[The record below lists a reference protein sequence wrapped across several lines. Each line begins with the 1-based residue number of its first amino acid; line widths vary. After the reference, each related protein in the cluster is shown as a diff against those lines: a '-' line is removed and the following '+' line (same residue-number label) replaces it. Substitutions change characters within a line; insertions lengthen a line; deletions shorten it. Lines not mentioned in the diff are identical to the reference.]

1 MDKFDI
7 NWYFG
12 FVYYNNKF
20 FGGTRNEYRLSKT
33 KAFIKKYKLTA
44 GDALIFKRDS
54 LKQRRIDFQ
63 NKKKFEDKKVK

>member
-1 MDKFDI
+1 MVF
-7 NWYFG
+7 W

-54 LKQRRIDFQ
+54 LKQRRIIQ
-63 NKKKFEDKKVK
+63 NKKNLKIKK